1 MRRKHIERSGLRFA
15 ERRRR
20 SRNRPLTSSGFDV
33 DTRWPVVQMCNQ
45 KETDEEKEL
54 FVKKAKNENSG
65 KESWYSVAKTKARL
79 KDDEANVLE
88 AEKQLKAL
96 FVSETLQNKISSLV
110 LVLKQLYE
118 KAPDNAVIK
127 NKKIGCYLSN

>member
-1 MRRKHIERSGLRFA
+1 
-15 ERRRR
+15 
-20 SRNRPLTSSGFDV
+20 
-33 DTRWPVVQMCNQ
+33 MCNQ

-88 AEKQLKAL
+88 AEKQLKAWGCKYHEL
-96 FVSETLQNKISSLV
+96 SVGKKEHYDIWVDDKAHNSEVFFK
-110 LVLKQLYE
+110 
-118 KAPDNAVIK
+118 
-127 NKKIGCYLSN
+127 